1 MDPAAGVCRMEAVVP
16 ESLEILLQCGQQQQ
30 GIQGKSMALKS

>member
-1 MDPAAGVCRMEAVVP
+1 MDPAAGVCCMEAVVP
-16 ESLEILLQCGQQQQ
+16 ESVEIRLQCGQQQP